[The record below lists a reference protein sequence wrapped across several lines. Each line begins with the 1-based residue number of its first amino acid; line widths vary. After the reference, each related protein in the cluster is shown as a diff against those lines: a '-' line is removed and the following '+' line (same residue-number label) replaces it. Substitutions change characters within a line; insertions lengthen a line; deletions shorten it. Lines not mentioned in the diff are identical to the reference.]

1 MRTCTLMVALALC
14 TSGGCSDRARSEE
27 AAKQAAHAEQ
37 AAKQAAQEAKEAQ
50 DRVEKLASDLADL
63 DSRLKAAI
71 DAVMAAQNDA
81 DRSAARASLEKL
93 RREKLEMEQRVQAE
107 RAATERARGVHRSKE
122 CLENPLAK
130 GCS

>member
-1 MRTCTLMVALALC
+1 MRICTLMVALALC

-27 AAKQAAHAEQ
+27 LAKQAAHAEQ

-63 DSRLKAAI
+63 DSRLKAAT
-71 DAVMAAQNDA
+71 DALIAAQNDA
-81 DRSAARASLEKL
+81 DRNAARASLDKV
-93 RREKLEMEQRVQAE
+93 RRDKLEIEQRIRAE
-107 RAATERARGVHRSKE
+107 RAAAERATGVHRSKE